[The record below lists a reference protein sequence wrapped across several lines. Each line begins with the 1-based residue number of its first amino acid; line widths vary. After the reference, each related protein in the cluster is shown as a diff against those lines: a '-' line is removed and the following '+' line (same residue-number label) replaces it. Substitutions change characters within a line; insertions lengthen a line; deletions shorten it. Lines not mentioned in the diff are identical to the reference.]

1 MTNRLYHL
9 WLKFTEPLSPLSSP
23 QEEKHNRV
31 VASFSMSVLLVA
43 YASVLYVRFFYT
55 AEQITRILPILFT
68 LMLYVIPYLVART
81 GKTQMAIV
89 AHTLITSL
97 NTFLG
102 AALLRGDLG
111 ISILYFVILVCVYA
125 ATFLSI
131 KEAAMITAAN
141 LLVMVLI
148 IPSAMGY
155 PLEALL
161 TGPVFFNV
169 ISAGFVLLIITYWR
183 GREAAQREESKRS
196 EARYRFISEMTS
208 DYMFLVRCDS
218 TQVRELEWITES
230 VKQVTGYLPEDALS
244 VSTDTIYPLDYE
256 RVMADRARVLAGETV
271 EAEYRFRRRDGAV
284 RWIFMQRRPAYD
296 DQGNINGYYGAVR
309 DITDQKDAEAKQM
322 QLSLRREQFHLVE
335 RFLAAMSHDFRN
347 RLASIEA
354 SRYLI
359 QRITERAADAT
370 LPEKLMPRMQTIQ
383 QSINE
388 IMAQLDSLSVVS
400 SLSSAQYEALD
411 VCVLL
416 SNLHTSLSPLVA
428 EKGLRLDVQCAEEL
442 PVLYAD
448 TKQINGA
455 LHHLLT
461 NAIRYSEEG
470 DSVTVRAC
478 RREGSMAI
486 EVEDEGKG
494 IALEDQAHI
503 FEPFFKVGD
512 ARTTSEGG
520 IGLGLTIVKLIVE
533 MHGGTI
539 EVDSAPGRG
548 SLFRV
553 LFPLTEP
560 IQ

>member
-1 MTNRLYHL
+1 
-9 WLKFTEPLSPLSSP
+9 
-23 QEEKHNRV
+23 
-31 VASFSMSVLLVA
+31 
-43 YASVLYVRFFYT
+43 
-55 AEQITRILPILFT
+55 
-68 LMLYVIPYLVART
+68 
-81 GKTQMAIV
+81 
-89 AHTLITSL
+89 
-97 NTFLG
+97 
-102 AALLRGDLG
+102 
-111 ISILYFVILVCVYA
+111 
-125 ATFLSI
+125 
-131 KEAAMITAAN
+131 
-141 LLVMVLI
+141 
-148 IPSAMGY
+148 
-155 PLEALL
+155 
-161 TGPVFFNV
+161 
-169 ISAGFVLLIITYWR
+169 
-183 GREAAQREESKRS
+183 
-196 EARYRFISEMTS
+196 
-208 DYMFLVRCDS
+208 MFLVRCDS

-230 VKQVTGYLPEDALS
+230 VKQVTGYSPEESLS
-244 VSTDTIYPLDYE
+244 VSTDTIYPVDYE

-284 RWIFMQRRPAYD
+284 RWVFMQRRPAHD
-296 DQGNINGYYGAVR
+296 DHGNINGYYGAVR

-322 QLSLRREQFHLVE
+322 QLSLRREQFQLVE

-347 RLASIEA
+347 RLATIES
-354 SRYLI
+354 SRHLI
-359 QRITERAADAT
+359 QRVVEGGSDPT
-370 LPEKLMPRMQTIQ
+370 LSSKIMSRMNTIQ
-383 QSINE
+383 QSIAE
-388 IMAQLDSLSVVS
+388 IIRQLDSLSVVS
-400 SLSSAQYEALD
+400 GLSSTQNEALD
-411 VCVLL
+411 VRAML

-428 EKGLRLDVQCAEEL
+428 EKGVRLDVQCAEEL

-448 TKQINGA
+448 TKQIHGA
-455 LHHLLT
+455 LQHLLT

-494 IALEDQAHI
+494 IALEDQANI

-553 LFPLTEP
+553 LFPLIEP